1 MSKLNKVIIVD
12 DEPTSLFICRKTL
25 ELSNVFTQ
33 IQTFES
39 PVEALDYLKSVYEKN
54 LVEEIPS
61 LILVDINMPIMNGWE
76 FIEEFKKLPEDKT
89 KNTIINILSSSDSEQ
104 DIKKAAGI
112 DKITDYISK
121 PLTVEKAKTFPTN
134 LMFNKYSF

>member
-1 MSKLNKVIIVD
+1 MSKFNKVIIVD

-25 ELSNVFTQ
+25 EQSDVFTH

-39 PVEALDYLKSVYEKN
+39 PVEALTYLTHIFTNDIKD
-54 LVEEIPS
+54 EIPA

-76 FIEEFKKLPEDKT
+76 FVEEFKKLPEDKT

-112 DKITDYISK
+112 DKISDYISK

-134 LMFNKYSF
+134 LIFNKYSF

>member
-1 MSKLNKVIIVD
+1 MSKFNKVIIVD

-25 ELSNVFTQ
+25 ELSDLFTD

-39 PVEALDYLKSVYEKN
+39 PVEALAYLNHIYLNNV
-54 LVEEIPS
+54 VEEIPS

-89 KNTIINILSSSDSEQ
+89 KNTVINILSSSDSEQ

-121 PLTVEKAKTFPTN
+121 PLTVEKTKTFPSY
-134 LMFNKYSF
+134 LIFNKYSF